1 VLKGEI
7 KALAT
12 KILGRNKKYLLQDFQ
27 SGCSLSRQ
35 NVGMVEPGTDVM
47 ILKIFLPKKLEKN

>member
-12 KILGRNKKYLLQDFQ
+12 KIFFEALARLGYGQEN
-27 SGCSLSRQ
+27 CH
-35 NVGMVEPGTDVM
+35 T
-47 ILKIFLPKKLEKN
+47 